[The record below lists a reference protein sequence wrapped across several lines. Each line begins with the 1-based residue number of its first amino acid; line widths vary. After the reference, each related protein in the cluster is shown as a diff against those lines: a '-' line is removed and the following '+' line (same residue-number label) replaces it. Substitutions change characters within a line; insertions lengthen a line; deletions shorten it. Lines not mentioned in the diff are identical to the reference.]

1 MVDLVVEPQTQRSVA
16 SDRTTSSASRLALD
30 WSALGRTVQSI
41 TLQAVAKFGTTPT
54 ESDACADDEKKSVA
68 HRFAERS
75 RT

>member
-1 MVDLVVEPQTQRSVA
+1 MVNAVVEPQEQRSVV
-16 SDRTTSSASRLALD
+16 SNRTTPRASLLALD

-41 TLQAVAKFGTTPT
+41 TLQVAAKFGHALA
-54 ESDACADDEKKSVA
+54 ESGACANEKTNVA

>member
-1 MVDLVVEPQTQRSVA
+1 MVDLVVETQTQRSVA
-16 SDRTTSSASRLALD
+16 SDRATSSASMVALD
-30 WSALGRTVQSI
+30 WPALGRTVQSI

>member
-1 MVDLVVEPQTQRSVA
+1 MVDLVVEPQTQRSVT
-16 SDRTTSSASRLALD
+16 SDRATSSASMLALD

-41 TLQAVAKFGTTPT
+41 TLQAIAKFGITPT

>member
-1 MVDLVVEPQTQRSVA
+1 MVDLVVEPQTQRSGA
-16 SDRTTSSASRLALD
+16 SDRATSSASMLALD

-41 TLQAVAKFGTTPT
+41 TLQAVAKFGSTPMT
-54 ESDACADDEKKSVA
+54 SDACADEKKSVA